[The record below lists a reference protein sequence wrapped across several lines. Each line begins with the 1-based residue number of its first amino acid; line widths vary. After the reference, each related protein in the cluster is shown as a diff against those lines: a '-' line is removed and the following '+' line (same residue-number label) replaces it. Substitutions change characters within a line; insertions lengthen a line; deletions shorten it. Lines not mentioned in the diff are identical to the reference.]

1 MNSATVTSALRGA
14 PWRFLASTWP
24 WRALIYLVISA
35 VLGAT
40 LLLLSIFTLL
50 LLPIWA
56 LAIGALERRRTR
68 LLGNTP
74 QATGHVRVDGEERHH
89 WLSIRLSEPATWRE
103 ALALIIDLVMGLGAL
118 FVLFLEFVSIAV
130 LVGTAQAGLN
140 GPTNQQFIG
149 ELRAVMTPDNWWLTI
164 PIGLVW
170 SGILAYLNSALAAVQ
185 ASALRLICRPRQGE
199 LDQSIQRLLRSR
211 RALAEAS
218 EAERRRI
225 ERDLHDG
232 VQQELIV
239 LGARLGMINVEL
251 EEAAARGAD
260 LADALR
266 AADAAQLQAERAMA
280 TLRNTVRGIHPAVLT
295 DHGLTAAL
303 EELAER
309 NPAPVTLDLGHG
321 TRLPPVVETTAYYLA
336 SEALNNITKHV
347 KPTTIQIRTTLDAD
361 TFTIAITDN
370 GAGGAHERPG
380 SGIKGLRER
389 AEALDGQLHLDSPI
403 GGPTVLRMQLP
414 LTESYLSDLGR
425 VPHANSDR

>member
-1 MNSATVTSALRGA
+1 MSYGTVTSALRSA
-14 PWRFLASTWP
+14 PWRFLTSTWP

-35 VLGAT
+35 ALGTA
-40 LLLLSIFTLL
+40 LLLLSIFTVL

-68 LLGNTP
+68 LLGFTL

-89 WLSIRLSEPATWRE
+89 WLGIRLTEAATWRE
-103 ALALIIDLVMGLGAL
+103 ALALVIDLVMGIGAL
-118 FVLFLEFVSIAV
+118 FVLFFEFVSIAV

-140 GPTNQQFIG
+140 GPTDQQFIG

-170 SGILAYLNSALAAVQ
+170 LGILAYLNATLAAVQ
-185 ASALRLICRPRQGE
+185 ASALRLLCGPRQGE

-211 RALAEAS
+211 RALAEAA

-239 LGARLGMINVEL
+239 LGARLGMISFEL
-251 EEAAARGAD
+251 EEAAARGAN
-260 LADALR
+260 LSDALR

-280 TLRNTVRGIHPAVLT
+280 TLRDTVRGIHPAVLT
-295 DHGLTAAL
+295 DHGLSAAL

-309 NPAPVTLDLGHG
+309 HPAPVTLDLRHG

-347 KPTTIQIRTTLDAD
+347 TPTTIQIRTTLDAD
-361 TFTIAITDN
+361 NFIITVTDN
-370 GAGGAHERPG
+370 GSGGAQERTG
-380 SGIKGLRER
+380 TGITGLRER
-389 AEALDGQLHLDSPI
+389 AEALDGQLLLDSPI

-414 LTESYLSDLGR
+414 LTEDYRSDLGR
-425 VPHANSDR
+425 GTHANSDR

>member
-1 MNSATVTSALRGA
+1 MSSRTVTGALRSA
-14 PWRFLASTWP
+14 PWRFLTSTWP

-40 LLLLSIFTLL
+40 LFLLLIFTLL

-68 LLGNTP
+68 LLGFP
-74 QATGHVRVDGEERHH
+74 SQATGHVRVDGEERHY
-89 WLSIRLSEPATWRE
+89 WLSIRLTEAATWRE
-103 ALALIIDLVMGLGAL
+103 ALALVIDLVMGIGAL
-118 FVLFLEFVSIAV
+118 FVLFFEFVSVAV
-130 LVGTAQAGLN
+130 LVGAAQAGFN
-140 GPTNQQFIG
+140 GPTDQQFIG

-170 SGILAYLNSALAAVQ
+170 LCILAYLNSALAAVQ
-185 ASALRLICRPRQGE
+185 ASALRLLCGPRQGE
-199 LDQSIQRLLRSR
+199 LDQSVQRLLRSR

-239 LGARLGMINVEL
+239 LAARLGMINLEL

-260 LADALR
+260 LSDALR
-266 AADAAQLQAERAMA
+266 AANIAQLQAERAMA
-280 TLRNTVRGIHPAVLT
+280 TLRDTVRGIHPAVLT
-295 DHGLTAAL
+295 DHGLNAAL
-303 EELAER
+303 QELAER
-309 NPAPVTLDLGHG
+309 HPTLVTLDLEDG

-347 KPTTIQIRTTLDAD
+347 KPTAIQIRTTLDAG
-361 TFTIAITDN
+361 TFTIAVTDN
-370 GAGGAHERPG
+370 GSGGAQEQTG
-380 SGIKGLRER
+380 TGIRGLRER
-389 AEALDGQLHLDSPI
+389 AEALNGQLHLDSPI

-414 LTESYLSDLGR
+414 LTEDYLNGLGSAT
-425 VPHANSDR
+425 HANSDR